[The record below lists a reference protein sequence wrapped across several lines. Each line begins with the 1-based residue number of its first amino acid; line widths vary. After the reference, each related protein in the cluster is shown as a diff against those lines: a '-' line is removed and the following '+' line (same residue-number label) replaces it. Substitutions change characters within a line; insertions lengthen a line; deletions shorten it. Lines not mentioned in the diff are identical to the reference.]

1 MNLLNSIAQIA
12 LAPLN
17 DKQFSILQY
26 LRSQRR
32 FPNLGNPTTLNE
44 QIQWLKVYYRNP
56 LLKVCAD
63 KYTVRDYVCRQGGD
77 DCLVPLHCV
86 YSSAEEIDF
95 ASLPEQFVLKVS
107 HGSGWNIICRDKK
120 TLDAAAAR
128 KKLARWMASNF
139 YKVGREWAYERL
151 IPRIVCEEF
160 LCTPDGE
167 PPWDYKFFCFH
178 GEPRY
183 VQVDYG
189 RFTGHTRA
197 LYDTEWKRIPCQLEY
212 ALEPNDSPKPKTLE
226 TMLDLAR
233 KVSAPFP
240 FARVDLYELADHVFF
255 GELTFY
261 PGKGVERFTP
271 REFDRVFGQWID
283 LGKVKSEIRNHYRS
297 GT

>member
-1 MNLLNSIAQIA
+1 MNFLNSIAQFA
-12 LAPLN
+12 LAHLN
-17 DKQFSILQY
+17 DELFSSLQY
-26 LRSQRR
+26 LRRQRR
-32 FPNLGNPTTLNE
+32 FPNFENPTTLNE

-56 LLKVCAD
+56 LLKACAD
-63 KYTVRDYVCRQGGD
+63 KYTVRDFVSRQGGN
-77 DCLVPLHCV
+77 DCLVPLHAV

-95 ASLPEQFVLKVS
+95 DSLPEQFVLKVS
-107 HGSGWNIICRDKK
+107 
-120 TLDAAAAR
+120 R
-128 KKLARWMASNF
+128 KKLTRWMESDF
-139 YKVGREWAYERL
+139 YKVGREWAYKGL
-151 IPRIVCEEF
+151 IPQIVCEEF

-197 LYDTEWKRIPCQLEY
+197 IYGIEWKRIPCQLEY
-212 ALEPNDSPKPKTLE
+212 ALEANDSAKPKTLE

-240 FARVDLYELADHVFF
+240 FVRVDLYELLDRVFF